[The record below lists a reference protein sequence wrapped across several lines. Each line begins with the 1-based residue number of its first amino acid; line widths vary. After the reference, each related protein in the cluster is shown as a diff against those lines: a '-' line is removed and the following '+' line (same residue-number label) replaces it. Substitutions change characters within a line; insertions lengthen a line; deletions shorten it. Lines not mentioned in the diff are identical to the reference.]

1 MIHFRLCQDKDLSY
15 ERMVEISTLQRDLL
29 EGLVALGF
37 LKNINDGLN
46 YSNTCNKN
54 LKIPKIVTAVICAG
68 LYPQISKIVR
78 PAQRFTDT
86 QGGKIEKN
94 VRAQE
99 LEFFIYDN
107 SKEIDRLLGDTAFDC
122 SIDNDGMTNN
132 SNNNNSNY
140 SNNNKNNNSKNY
152 NNNNSNNNNNNN
164 TSNNYSN
171 NNNNNNNNSN
181 NNSSIDQDSPGYELI
196 KVSIHNSSLNTKNVT
211 FKSSNYMVYSE
222 KKLSA
227 TYGVARDNLTAFLH
241 DISEVS
247 PFPLLFFCGEIE
259 AQYTESTVTVDK
271 WIKFSAPGKIVI
283 LILSLRKAFDQLLTE
298 KIMNPEFGIYE
309 SKVLE
314 VVCELLATDGLSA

>member
-1 MIHFRLCQDKDLSY
+1 MIQFRLCQDKDLSY

-94 VRAQE
+94 VQAQE

-132 SNNNNSNY
+132 
-140 SNNNKNNNSKNY
+140 
-152 NNNNSNNNNNNN
+152 NNNNNNN
-164 TSNNYSN
+164 NRSINSN
-171 NNNNNNNNSN
+171 NNNNNNNNNKNNNNNNSN
-181 NNSSIDQDSPGYELI
+181 NNSNSSIDQDSPGYELI

-227 TYGVARDNLTAFLH
+227 TYGVARDNMTAFLH

-247 PFPLLFFCGEIE
+247 PLDRK
-259 AQYTESTVTVDK
+259 STRLN
-271 WIKFSAPGKIVI
+271 S
-283 LILSLRKAFDQLLTE
+283 SHRR
-298 KIMNPEFGIYE
+298 
-309 SKVLE
+309 
-314 VVCELLATDGLSA
+314 